1 MSERLKSRY
10 LRKREELSSNSR
22 KYFIAGLLFAFF
34 MLFLFH
40 QFRAI
45 ILKPISA
52 CEDSA
57 KIYEATDIAES
68 LKPLEIHE
76 PTVNL
81 YKELNKTDSEQAIK
95 ELRNQND
102 EKTVNTDEIKSEIK
116 PTTADKSRI
125 NLHYKNI
132 QKIRMKEKSEKRRKL
147 N

>member
-10 LRKREELSSNSR
+10 LRKREEISSSSR

-34 MLFLFH
+34 MLFLFY

-57 KIYEATDIAES
+57 KIYEATEIAE
-68 LKPLEIHE
+68 PLQTSKIQEQ
-76 PTVNL
+76 VFNSS
-81 YKELNKTDSEQAIK
+81 KKNSEHAIK
-95 ELRNQND
+95 EIRIQND
-102 EKTVNTDEIKSEIK
+102 EKTVNTDETKSEIK
-116 PTTADKSRI
+116 SSTADKSRI
-125 NLHYKNI
+125 NLHHKNMQNKKMNENI
-132 QKIRMKEKSEKRRKL
+132 EKRWKL